1 MGGHLIQSFHMKKK
15 ATPRI
20 YIQLTAVWG
29 NDDADSTIRISR
41 RRWKNIQEGEEYAT
55 SATYYYEGQ
64 RGWVS
69 WHFSGGLLS
78 ISGDEGR
85 ECLVDHSVEHLIVDV
100 VTSVPR

>member
-55 SATYYYEGQ
+55 AAASYYEGG
-64 RGWVS
+64 RGSVS

-78 ISGDEGR
+78 IFGDEGR
-85 ECLVDHSVEHLIVDV
+85 ECLLDHSVEHLIVDV

>member
-1 MGGHLIQSFHMKKK
+1 MKKK

-29 NDDADSTIRISR
+29 NDDVDSTIRISR
-41 RRWKNIQEGEEYAT
+41 RRWKNIQEGAEYAT

-64 RGWVS
+64 RGSVS
-69 WHFSGGLLS
+69 WRFSGRLLS

-85 ECLVDHSVEHLIVDV
+85 ECLVDHPVEDLIVDV
-100 VTSVPR
+100 VTSRPRS